1 MIEKGMKSQL
11 RRMFFDDLG
20 LGVKPI
26 FYGDSVEVKKTKP
39 EKNFSSLVLLSL

>member
-26 FYGDSVEVKKTKP
+26 FYGDSVEVKKQ
-39 EKNFSSLVLLSL
+39 NQRRIFLLWFC